1 VSTAGV
7 RAYDHIRSLIIEGRV
22 APGERLKEEELTESC
37 GVSRTPVREALRR
50 LATEGLVVVTP
61 NQGAQVAM
69 LGSAELEEIYALR
82 AMIEGHAAARAA
94 RRITPEQIVELK
106 RLASLMEA
114 AVESRSNLDQTF
126 LPSNSAFHHLILD
139 IAGSPR
145 LRAMAS
151 LVVEIPLMVRTLARY
166 SEAELQ
172 RSIQHHRELIAAFE
186 SGDEAW
192 ARSTMQSHVL
202 SASHAVV
209 RPTRDRP
216 E

>member
-1 VSTAGV
+1 MSTAGV
-7 RAYDHIRSLIIEGRV
+7 RAYDLIRSLIIEGRV
-22 APGERLKEEELTESC
+22 APGERLKEEELTEFC

-61 NQGAQVAM
+61 NQGAQVAV

-82 AMIEGHAAARAA
+82 AMLEGHAAARAA
-94 RRITPEQIVELK
+94 RRIKPEQIAELR
-106 RLASLMEA
+106 RLAAEMEL
-114 AVESRSNLDQTF
+114 AVESRRNLDATF
-126 LPSNSAFHHLILD
+126 LPANSAFHHIILEVAD
-139 IAGSPR
+139 SPR
-145 LRAMAS
+145 LTAMAA

-166 SEAELQ
+166 SEPELQ

-186 SGDEAW
+186 AGDEAW

-209 RPTRDRP
+209 RPQRDRP
-216 E
+216 D